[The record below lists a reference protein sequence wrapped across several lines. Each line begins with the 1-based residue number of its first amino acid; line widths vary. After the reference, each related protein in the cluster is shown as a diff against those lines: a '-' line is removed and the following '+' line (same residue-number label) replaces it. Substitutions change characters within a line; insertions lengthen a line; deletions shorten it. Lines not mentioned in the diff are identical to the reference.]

1 MNYLVGVDLK
11 FLDTAT
17 MAWGEE
23 ILKKGMKT
31 DILRGL
37 LHEPE
42 PPPLHHLPDRC
53 KIWSLTNHK
62 SVLHL

>member
-23 ILKKGMKT
+23 IFKKRDADGYFEGAVART
-31 DILRGL
+31 
-37 LHEPE
+37 
-42 PPPLHHLPDRC
+42 
-53 KIWSLTNHK
+53 
-62 SVLHL
+62 

>member
-23 ILKKGMKT
+23 ILKKGMQT

-42 PPPLHHLPDRC
+42 PPPCTIYRTGVKYGH
-53 KIWSLTNHK
+53 
-62 SVLHL
+62 